1 MAVIKDFF
9 LVFEAANGARAI
21 GDNSTEIAKS
31 SLITVWTVVDWKKK
45 VLLLFI
51 LIESSTQNNRE
62 DTNNHALPILSRQL
76 D

>member
-1 MAVIKDFF
+1 MD
-9 LVFEAANGARAI
+9 ARAI
-21 GDNSTEIAKS
+21 GDNSTEIAQS

-51 LIESSTQNNRE
+51 LVESSTQNNRE
-62 DTNNHALPILSRQL
+62 DTNNHALPILNRQL

>member
-1 MAVIKDFF
+1 MD
-9 LVFEAANGARAI
+9 ARAI

-31 SLITVWTVVDWKKK
+31 SLITAWTVVDWKKK

-51 LIESSTQNNRE
+51 LVESSTQNNRE
-62 DTNNHALPILSRQL
+62 DTNNHALPILNRQL

>member
-1 MAVIKDFF
+1 MD
-9 LVFEAANGARAI
+9 ARAI

-51 LIESSTQNNRE
+51 LKGASTQNNRE
-62 DTNNHALPILSRQL
+62 DTNNHALPIISRQL

>member
-1 MAVIKDFF
+1 MEVKIFF
-9 LVFEAANGARAI
+9 LFVKQLMDALAI

-31 SLITVWTVVDWKKK
+31 CLLTVWSVVDWKKK

-62 DTNNHALPILSRQL
+62 DTNN
-76 D
+76 

>member
-1 MAVIKDFF
+1 MD
-9 LVFEAANGARAI
+9 ARAI

-62 DTNNHALPILSRQL
+62 DTNNQALPILSRQL

>member
-1 MAVIKDFF
+1 M
-9 LVFEAANGARAI
+9 NARAI

-51 LIESSTQNNRE
+51 LVESSTQNNRE
-62 DTNNHALPILSRQL
+62 DTNNHALPILNRQL

>member
-1 MAVIKDFF
+1 MD
-9 LVFEAANGARAI
+9 ARPI

-62 DTNNHALPILSRQL
+62 DTNN
-76 D
+76 